1 MTLAILD
8 NLATQPSAP
17 RALDNY
23 RMMAENYDATCTRIE
38 ALRLST
44 VQALEL
50 KAGETVFDIACGT
63 GPTLP
68 LLAVQVGPSGQV
80 VGVELSPEM
89 AAQARS
95 RLATR
100 PDCGHVLVVQTAMA
114 DLGLEVELDQKAD
127 AVLMCY
133 AHDVLQSAASVER
146 LMTVAKP
153 GARIALVGMQTLP
166 WLWGWPMNVFNLYRA
181 RRYLTTY
188 TNMDRPWRLLS
199 ERGAQLRLVRTALWG
214 SAYVVV
220 GRLPSP

>member
-8 NLATQPSAP
+8 NLATQPSAL

-23 RMMAENYDATCTRIE
+23 RVMAKSYDATCTRIE

-50 KAGETVFDIACGT
+50 KVGETVFDIACGT

-68 LLAVQVGPSGQV
+68 LLAGQVGSAGRV

-89 AAQARS
+89 ATQARS
-95 RLATR
+95 RLTAR
-100 PDCGHVLVVQTAMA
+100 PDCGHVTVVQTAMA
-114 DLGLEVELDQKAD
+114 DLGLKVQLDRKAD

-146 LMTVAKP
+146 LMAVAKP
-153 GARIALVGMQTLP
+153 GARIGRVGMQTLP
-166 WLWGWPMNVFNLYRA
+166 WLWGWPINVFNLYRA
-181 RRYLTTY
+181 RHYLTTY
-188 TNMDRPWRLLS
+188 TNMDCPWRLLS

-214 SAYVVV
+214 SAYLVV
-220 GRLPSP
+220 GTLPSS